1 MEMSEIVYS
10 PTAVGK
16 NKTILQP
23 LEVQDIESERSAKAV
38 LYDVIS
44 FAWFCSS
51 THQHTFISPE
61 DGPFNLYEHV

>member
-1 MEMSEIVYS
+1 MEILEMVYS

-16 NKTILQP
+16 NKTTPQP

-51 THQHTFISPE
+51 THQHTVISPE
-61 DGPFNLYEHV
+61 DGPFSLYEHV